1 MRKKAAEGGGRHRL
15 SCGDRRPRRSI
26 FPEGVFFL
34 EENKMGVMP
43 VRRLLIHMA
52 WPMMLSMFI
61 QALYNMV
68 DSMFV
73 SWMSGEAFQ
82 ALSLAYPVQMFMI
95 SVCVGTGVGVNALL
109 SRRLGEQDPE
119 GANAVAMNGYFVY
132 LLSWLAFLLFGLLL
146 ARPFM
151 GFFTSDAAIA
161 GYGGVY
167 LSIVT
172 CGSIGVT
179 MQFASERVLLA
190 SGDPVGPM
198 VIQGVGAV
206 INLILDPLM
215 IFGIGPFPALGVA
228 GAAIATVFGQLVGTL
243 VGFVLVRRCPALK
256 LHIRGFRPSPAVIGE
271 VYRIGLPA
279 IVMQSLASFMT
290 LGLNKIM
297 ALYSA
302 HAVYVLGAYFKLQ
315 SFIFMPVYG
324 LNNGL
329 IPVVGYNYGARSRN
343 RITGLTRFALQIGGA
358 IMALGTALFLLFPGV
373 FLALFKADAAQLAAG
388 IPALRMIAAGF
399 LFAGVSIILCAVL
412 QAMGSAMESLIISL
426 LRQILLIL
434 PAAWLLGRFSPA
446 VMWLCFPIAEIL
458 SCAVAL
464 VFYRQ
469 VYRGKLSRL

>member
-1 MRKKAAEGGGRHRL
+1 
-15 SCGDRRPRRSI
+15 
-26 FPEGVFFL
+26 
-34 EENKMGVMP
+34 MGVMP

-73 SWMSGEAFQ
+73 SWMSGKAFQ

-95 SVCVGTGVGVNALL
+95 AVCVGTGVGVNALL

-119 GANAVAMNGYFVY
+119 GANAVAMNGYFIY
-132 LLSWLAFLLFGLLL
+132 LLSWAAFLLFGLFL

-151 GFFTSDAAIA
+151 GFFTGDAEIA
-161 GYGGVY
+161 GYGGLY

-198 VIQGVGAV
+198 VIQGIGAV
-206 INLILDPLM
+206 INLIFDPLL

-228 GAAIATVFGQLVGTL
+228 GAAIATVFGQIVGTA
-243 VGFVLVRRCPALK
+243 VGFVLVGRNPALR
-256 LHIRGFRPSPAVIGE
+256 LHLRGFRPDGAVIGQ

-302 HAVYVLGAYFKLQ
+302 HAVYILGVYFKLQ

-329 IPVVGYNYGARSRN
+329 IPVVGYNYGARSRS
-343 RITGLTRFALQIGGA
+343 RITGLTRFALQIGAA
-358 IMALGTALFLLFPGV
+358 IMAVGTALFLLFPGL
-373 FLALFKADAAQLAAG
+373 FLTLFKADPAQMAAG
-388 IPALRMIAAGF
+388 TAALRMICLGF

-412 QAMGSAMESLIISL
+412 QAMGSAMESLVISL
-426 LRQILLIL
+426 LRQIVLIL
-434 PAAWLLGRFSPA
+434 PAAWLLGRAAPEA
-446 VMWLCFPIAEIL
+446 MWLCFPLAEL
-458 SCAVAL
+458 FSCALAV
-464 VFYRQ
+464 VFYRK
-469 VYRGKLSRL
+469 VYREKLSHMPENGAE